1 MPLWTPV
8 ENPGT
13 RPPRSWVFDIGCAL
27 FAALASFGSFSFA
40 QAVHPALPALA
51 VSVIVAVLTALV
63 LPLRRVWPGPVFAV
77 MVLMAAVLAQ
87 WPVRGALLP
96 VALAI
101 GRYTVAAT
109 MSQCPVAG
117 LYVSTRRAYLAGLSC
132 RVITRLTVFGAV
144 PLIAAPPGKYLSPTS
159 EDFDG
164 RAGGWD
170 NSAKRFLLRRPGPR
184 RGVGEWLG
192 EWFNIRQLTDVSSCN
207 LQHYFQCNRH
217 RAVRYLPGPCPGA
230 AA

>member
-8 ENPGT
+8 ENPGA
-13 RPPRSWVFDIGCAL
+13 RPPRSWAFDIGCAL
-27 FAALASFGSFSFA
+27 FAAVASFGTFSFA
-40 QAVHPALPALA
+40 QAAHPAHPALA
-51 VSVIVAVLTALV
+51 VSVV
-63 LPLRRVWPGPVFAV
+63 
-77 MVLMAAVLAQ
+77 
-87 WPVRGALLP
+87 
-96 VALAI
+96 
-101 GRYTVAAT
+101 
-109 MSQCPVAG
+109 VAG
-117 LYVSTRRAYLAGLSC
+117 LYVSTRRAYLAGPSC

-144 PLIAAPPGKYLSPTS
+144 PLIAAAPGKYLSPTS

-192 EWFNIRQLTDVSSCN
+192 QWFNIRQLTDVSSCN

>member
-1 MPLWTPV
+1 MPLWTPI

-13 RPPRSWVFDIGCAL
+13 RPPRSWAFDIGCAL
-27 FAALASFGSFSFA
+27 FAAVASFGSFSFA
-40 QAVHPALPALA
+40 QAAHPALPA
-51 VSVIVAVLTALV
+51 
-63 LPLRRVWPGPVFAV
+63 
-77 MVLMAAVLAQ
+77 LAQ

-101 GRYTVAAT
+101 GLYTVAAT

-117 LYVSTRRAYLAGLSC
+117 LYVSTRRAYLAEPSC

-144 PLIAAPPGKYLSPTS
+144 PLIAAAPGKYLSPTS

-192 EWFNIRQLTDVSSCN
+192 QWFNIRQLTDVSSCN

>member
-40 QAVHPALPALA
+40 QAAHPAHP
-51 VSVIVAVLTALV
+51 
-63 LPLRRVWPGPVFAV
+63 
-77 MVLMAAVLAQ
+77 
-87 WPVRGALLP
+87 
-96 VALAI
+96 ALAI
-101 GRYTVAAT
+101 GLYTVAAT
-109 MSQCPVAG
+109 MSRATAPAAAALAVAAEVPAAGQGGWHDGWLAALYEVIAIAAVLVAG

-144 PLIAAPPGKYLSPTS
+144 PLIAAAPGKYLSPTS

-192 EWFNIRQLTDVSSCN
+192 QWFNIRQLTDVSSCN